1 MNNRIY
7 NKDELYKLALS
18 NVHRYALLNEIFAI
32 KDERFPKEQQE
43 TMLCVNG
50 YIGIDTLDRYVR
62 HINELVKYQDIGTIE
77 NFKQSQQEID
87 RLKGS
92 LNTAIEDIFTLLRVI
107 NSNVKELKCS
117 DEELEV
123 INKYSYN
130 PKGVEKND

>member
-1 MNNRIY
+1 MNIEIKKILNGTVLYGSLALTERQRILLLDYITNLQENYERIY
-7 NKDELYKLALS
+7 NENCKLRKEHNITDISLLDE
-18 NVHRYALLNEIFAI
+18 NN
-32 KDERFPKEQQE
+32 
-43 TMLCVNG
+43 
-50 YIGIDTLDRYVR
+50 
-62 HINELVKYQDIGTIE
+62 
-77 NFKQSQQEID
+77 

-117 DEELEV
+117 DEELGI